1 MPGHHRSFEGKG
13 QHLAQGVD
21 LVLDAVNVIGHVA
34 EEGLHGGFYRAN
46 LDALHPAAD
55 IDQSGGGVVLG
66 AVTAICL
73 TLYYR
78 LRKSGWL

>member
-1 MPGHHRSFEGKG
+1 MT
-13 QHLAQGVD
+13 QHF
-21 LVLDAVNVIGHVA
+21 NV
-34 EEGLHGGFYRAN
+34 
-46 LDALHPAAD
+46 
-55 IDQSGGGVVLG
+55 VVLG